1 MRAHDRRHC
10 RDFNRTEPWAC
21 GDCDCTAR
29 LEKKLSTQGDA
40 FLESLATCLCNQ
52 KVFCPFV
59 HLGGRSLQFQ
69 SAK

>member
-10 RDFNRTEPWAC
+10 RDFNGTEPWAC

-40 FLESLATCLCNQ
+40 FLESLATSNQ
-52 KVFCPFV
+52 
-59 HLGGRSLQFQ
+59 R
-69 SAK
+69 